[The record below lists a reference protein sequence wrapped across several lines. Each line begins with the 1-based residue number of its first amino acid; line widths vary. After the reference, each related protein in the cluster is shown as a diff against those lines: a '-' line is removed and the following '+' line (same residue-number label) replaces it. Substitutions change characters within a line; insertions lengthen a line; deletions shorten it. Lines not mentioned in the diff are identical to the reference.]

1 MNNISQDIRLKCC
14 CLFIVGHSSVKIML
28 EKTDH
33 QVVDSSEEC
42 PYVELMVNSSSS
54 CVCRPVFQR
63 EQKKKN
69 RLFIVFLTLSLQFG
83 PKATAGG
90 ILTQQYHIYFPVHS

>member
-1 MNNISQDIRLKCC
+1 MYNISADIRLECC

-33 QVVDSSEEC
+33 QVVESSEEC

-54 CVCRPVFQR
+54 CVCRTVSG
-63 EQKKKN
+63 ENKKK
-69 RLFIVFLTLSLQFG
+69 RIGCLLRF
-83 PKATAGG
+83 
-90 ILTQQYHIYFPVHS
+90 